1 MTTHAGYLGG
11 LEATLKSGT
20 KAPYYCTSTTEVIYH
35 VATWMPT
42 DAQDPQ
48 QVKKVRLWAGGG
60 LERQRRLCMS
70 SALTRSPSHP
80 RACGVPHG

>member
-20 KAPYYCTSTTEVIYH
+20 KEPYYCTSTTEVIYH

-48 QVKKVRLWAGGG
+48 QVKKVRLWT
-60 LERQRRLCMS
+60 S
-70 SALTRSPSHP
+70 
-80 RACGVPHG
+80 CGCG